1 MGRCECSTR
10 IIPATCAWTLLLGTT
25 AAFYVFVCPYLTIKY
40 SISIPICEGLLTI
53 FVIANFG
60 LATFMD
66 PGAYPKAHEDEVRDD
81 DFRAPLYRNVEI
93 KGITVRM
100 KWCTTCQFYR
110 PPRCSHCSVCNTCI
124 ETFDHHCPWVNNCI
138 GRRNY
143 RFFFLFLLSLT
154 IHKVC
159 IFAFS
164 LVHVL
169 DLKENLAQRG
179 NIASIVIM
187 CIIGLLFLPVSGLT
201 IFHIYLVVRG
211 RTTNEQVTGK
221 FKGGHNPFTRSCSA
235 NCKYILCG
243 PQWPRLKAYVPK
255 TRTLQIDS
263 SKVTYIAA
271 DKDVKIY
278 TDSSSNGIRK
288 NTAVISKNARDQM
301 RLSLVDDI
309 DDEGDDDSRHSQSLD
324 CEPSPPMQTKSG
336 SYTNLFDTSQP
347 TPVGASLHANQSRG
361 SPRAS
366 RPRNLYNRSPSAGR
380 RQQEKQQLEGQP
392 PLATPENSSPTDT
405 EVNSPSRFNIN
416 SPGRDRAQ
424 LGYSK
429 TPPSY
434 GASPPYRPNE
444 YIPRHGANPARRTN
458 ENNHG
463 FSSNHQDRYRDSN
476 FSDVNRSV
484 AHSKPPVH
492 GSRGGR
498 ANDYHNSTSRVTS
511 THQQTS
517 QTLPAQRRQYYEAG
531 NAENNVDHRR
541 PISFVKA
548 LEMSEALST
557 VETDQRDQERRKR
570 GEEKKKSVYD
580 TYEISV

>member
-25 AAFYVFVCPYLTIKY
+25 AAFYVFVCPYLTLKY
-40 SISIPICEGLLTI
+40 SISIPICEGLLTV

-143 RFFFLFLLSLT
+143 RFFVLFLLSLT
-154 IHKVC
+154 LHKLC
-159 IFAFS
+159 IFALS
-164 LVHVL
+164 LIHVL
-169 DLKENLAQRG
+169 DLRENLAERG

-187 CIIGLLFLPVSGLT
+187 CIIGLLIIPVSGLT
-201 IFHIYLVVRG
+201 GFHIVLVARG

-263 SKVTYIAA
+263 SKVTYVAA

-288 NTAVISKNARDQM
+288 NTAVISKN
-301 RLSLVDDI
+301 
-309 DDEGDDDSRHSQSLD
+309 
-324 CEPSPPMQTKSG
+324 
-336 SYTNLFDTSQP
+336 P

-366 RPRNLYNRSPSAGR
+366 RPRNLYNRSPPAER
-380 RQQEKQQLEGQP
+380 RQQEKQQCERRP
-392 PLATPENSSPTDT
+392 PLATPENSSPTDRD
-405 EVNSPSRFNIN
+405 VNSPSNFNIN

-444 YIPRHGANPARRTN
+444 YIPSHGANTARRTS
-458 ENNHG
+458 ENSYAV
-463 FSSNHQDRYRDSN
+463 SSNQDRYRDSN
-476 FSDVNRSV
+476 FSGVNRQV
-484 AHSKPPVH
+484 THSKPPVH
-492 GSRGGR
+492 GTRGGR
-498 ANDYHNSTSRVTS
+498 ANDYHSSTSRVPP
-511 THQQTS
+511 THQPTS
-517 QTLPAQRRQYYEAG
+517 RTLPAQMRQYYEAG
-531 NAENNVDHRR
+531 NAENHVDHRR

-548 LEMSEALST
+548 LEMSEAINT

-570 GEEKKKSVYD
+570 GEEKMKSVYD